1 MSYPRWFYDSGYPDR
16 NPYRYTIEVMVETA
30 VPEERFC
37 YWVLSQEKKEL
48 LMAYLTILGHSAS
61 VEVVV
66 DSKFIPKTYRA
77 DGIIYNHLIESAVQ
91 ENE

>member
-16 NPYRYTIEVMVETA
+16 PSYRYTIEVMAETNA
-30 VPEERFC
+30 PNERFI

-48 LMAYLTILGHSAS
+48 LMAYLTILGHCAS

-66 DSKFIPKTYRA
+66 DSKIIPKTYRA

-91 ENE
+91 EDE